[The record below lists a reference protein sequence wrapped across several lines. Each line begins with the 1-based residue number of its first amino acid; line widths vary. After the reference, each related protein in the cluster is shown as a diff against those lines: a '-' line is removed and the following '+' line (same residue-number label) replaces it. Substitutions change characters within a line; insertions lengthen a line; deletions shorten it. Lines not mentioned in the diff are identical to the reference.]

1 MVVAAARWLAMLPA
15 MIVIW
20 QAIYGSYRLLAR
32 RVGRPGAFVGI
43 LVPIL
48 LAIAWFLVSH
58 RAIVP
63 IIALILLGFSWL
75 WAPAFGPGSF
85 SRWLTLACA
94 VVAVLALVQYAA
106 GH

>member
-1 MVVAAARWLAMLPA
+1 MLPA

-20 QAIYGSYRLLAR
+20 QAIYRSYRLLAR
-32 RVGRPGAFVGI
+32 RVGRGGAFVGI
-43 LVPIL
+43 LVPIT
-48 LAIAWFLVSH
+48 LAIAWFMVS
-58 RAIVP
+58 RPAIVP

-75 WAPAFGPGSF
+75 WGPAFSPGSF
-85 SRWLTLACA
+85 TRWLTMICA